1 MANHR
6 EPNKARFFE
15 NIIAEMNH
23 DVESE
28 GMGRECPE
36 HGPGVP
42 SPPLHQDIY
51 APLVWIR
58 KSEDDSEMAD
68 HTDDEDLANELLEE
82 EELDGVDMDVEMSH
96 ESGLWDKVQMF
107 RTAGQDA
114 EASVKKTGRKTGYK
128 SVEVI
133 ENSD

>member
-6 EPNKARFFE
+6 ELNKARFFE

-28 GMGRECPE
+28 GIGWGCPE

-42 SPPLHQDIY
+42 FPPLHGDIY

-58 KSEDDSEMAD
+58 ESGDDSEMAD

-82 EELDGVDMDVEMSH
+82 EELDGVDMDVETSH
-96 ESGLWDKVQMF
+96 ESRLWDKIQMF
-107 RTAGQDA
+107 RTTGQDA
-114 EASVKKTGRKTGYK
+114 EVSVKKTGRQTAYK